1 MIREI
6 VKNILKT
13 LEIPLTQ
20 NLEIDINTERIIRKL
35 AKEGKIK
42 NGIDIG
48 VLDGDILRLFVKY
61 MPNGL
66 HSGIEPISEKFEKLK
81 QQFEKNK
88 NVSLFNYAA
97 GEQNEKTKFFWVK
110 SNPSYSGL
118 RMRDYPKEEE
128 IKEVAVEKR
137 RLDDILEGKRKIDII
152 KIDVEGG
159 EYGVLL
165 GAEKILKQ
173 DKPIL
178 IFEFG
183 LGAANHYS
191 TSAKQM
197 YELLTQFDY
206 KIYTLKSWLKGQNYF
221 DLQTFEE
228 NYKTNKHYY
237 FIAE

>member
-35 AKEGKIK
+35 AKEGKIR
-42 NGIDIG
+42 NGVDIG
-48 VLDGDILRLFVKY
+48 VLDGDILRLFIKY
-61 MPNGL
+61 MPSGK

-81 QQFEKNK
+81 AVYGNDS
-88 NVSLFNYAA
+88 NIYLYNYAA
-97 GEQNEKTKFFWVK
+97 GEENEKTKFFWVT

-118 RMRDYPKEEE
+118 RKRDYPKEERISE
-128 IKEVAVEKR
+128 IEVEKR
-137 RLDDILEGKRKIDII
+137 RLDDILDRKRKVDII